1 VTAARKFLTKVAHM
15 NTRLFGG
22 NSMAGIDGEKVRKLR
37 EAKGLTQLY
46 VATVVGVTTD
56 TISRWENRRYP
67 NIKQEN
73 AEKLAEA
80 LDVELQDILEE
91 KAVSEP
97 EPAAEPAAPAE
108 VDKASPG
115 AIPKRQKS
123 IWPRLIPVVL
133 IILALVV
140 IWRYWAGQHQ
150 QPDVTIAATRVLPSH
165 VPAGQTF
172 PVVILVDLHG
182 AETSPLILK
191 ETLPHGCEAVASAPK
206 YTNVD
211 DRQNIL
217 KWISRNGRDKMAFV
231 YLVKTPPTLEN
242 GSVLDFSGT
251 VTRKE
256 SGSQV
261 PISGRDAIT
270 ISEFH
275 WADANSDNRID
286 DEEILTAYDKYAALD
301 ALNFD
306 WGEIDDIWSGQGYR
320 WDDEKHAYSVIE

>member
-1 VTAARKFLTKVAHM
+1 M

-73 AEKLAEA
+73 AEKLAAA
-80 LDVELQDILEE
+80 LEVELQDILEE
-91 KAVSEP
+91 KGGAEP
-97 EPAAEPAAPAE
+97 EPEAESTAPAE
-108 VDKASPG
+108 VDKGVPQG
-115 AIPKRQKS
+115 AIPERKKS
-123 IWPRLIPVVL
+123 VWPRLMPVVL
-133 IILALVV
+133 IILAVFVV
-140 IWRYWAGQHQ
+140 WRYWAGHRQ
-150 QPDVTIAATRVLPSH
+150 QPDVTVAASRVLPSH
-165 VPAGQTF
+165 VPAGETF
-172 PVVILVDLHG
+172 PVVILVDLRG
-182 AETSPLILK
+182 VETSPLILK
-191 ETLPHGCEAVASAPK
+191 EILPPGCKVVASAPK
-206 YTNVD
+206 FTNVD
-211 DRQNIL
+211 DKQNIL
-217 KWISRNGRDKMAFV
+217 KWISRTGRDKMAFV
-231 YLVKTPPTLEN
+231 YLVKTPPTLEK

-261 PISGRDAIT
+261 PINGKDTIT

-286 DEEILTAYDKYAALD
+286 DEEILTVYDKYAALD